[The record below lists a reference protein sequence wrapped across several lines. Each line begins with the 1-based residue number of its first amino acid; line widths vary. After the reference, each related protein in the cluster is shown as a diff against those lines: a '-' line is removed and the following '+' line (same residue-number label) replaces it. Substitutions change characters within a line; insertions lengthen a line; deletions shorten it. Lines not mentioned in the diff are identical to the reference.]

1 MLYNVL
7 QIIIHL
13 TIATIIISQSM
24 KCDKENYRADAGLLA
39 AAIAGTNLWMVGYLI
54 FIHPKT
60 ATLSDYVFLA
70 GSGAV
75 LYVVARF
82 KGNTATMIDRAK
94 EVFS

>member
-1 MLYNVL
+1 MLYNIL

-13 TIATIIISQSM
+13 AIASLIISRSM
-24 KCDKENYRADAGLLA
+24 KCEKKSYRADAGLLA

-60 ATLSDYVFLA
+60 ATFTDYILLA
-70 GSGAV
+70 SSGAV
-75 LYVVARF
+75 LYVVIKF

-94 EVFS
+94 EVLL